1 MPFILDTK
9 SSNYNSLLKCLN
21 RANLENN
28 SGKHIVIPGVSSFDS
43 LISNISDSD
52 RAKIFS
58 YEYVSG
64 ICAGA
69 QVLFESS
76 EEGKEAGLGL
86 LKGRVKKLDKN
97 SGVRIPHLGWNKI
110 ILNTEHSMAFLFDGI
125 DLDNRKFYFSHSYC
139 FPDSKDVL
147 AYADY
152 GERIPV
158 VVAQNN
164 IIAIQ
169 FHPEKSYNQGI
180 QLLKN
185 IFTKL
190 C

>member
-9 SSNYNSLLKCLN
+9 SSNYNSLLKCIK
-21 RANLENN
+21 RGNLENN

-43 LISNISDSD
+43 LVSNISESD
-52 RAKIFS
+52 KNTILS
-58 YEYVSG
+58 HEYISG

-76 EEGKEAGLGL
+76 EEGKELGLGL
-86 LKGRVKKLDKN
+86 LKGRVKKLDAN
-97 SGVRIPHLGWNKI
+97 LGVRIPHLGWNKI
-110 ILNTEHSMAFLFDGI
+110 IVNENHPMAYLFDGI
-125 DLDNRKFYFSHSYC
+125 DTQNKKFYFSHSYR

-147 AYADY
+147 AYVDY

-158 VVAQNN
+158 VVAHNN

-169 FHPEKSYNQGI
+169 FHPEKSYNQGV

-185 IFTKL
+185 IFAR
-190 C
+190 

>member
-9 SSNYNSLLKCLN
+9 SSNYNSLLKCI
-21 RANLENN
+21 RRGNLDDK

-43 LISNISDSD
+43 LVSNISDSD
-52 RAKIFS
+52 RATILS

-76 EEGKEAGLGL
+76 EEGDEPGLGL
-86 LKGRVKKLDKN
+86 LKGRVQKLD
-97 SGVRIPHLGWNKI
+97 GYADVRVPHLGWNKI
-110 ILNTEHSMAFLFDGI
+110 ILNTEHPMAFLFNGI
-125 DLDNRKFYFSHSYC
+125 DLEHKKFYFSHSYR

-169 FHPEKSYNQGI
+169 FHPEKSYTQGV

-185 IFTKL
+185 IFTR
-190 C
+190 